1 MSYITYDYLCSN
13 CDTYEERFVKRDAKD
28 KQDCSQ
34 CGALMR
40 RLPPGPIT
48 TFKFGDRAA
57 IKSRKAVSLR
67 DKRG

>member
-1 MSYITYDYLCSN
+1 MSYITYDFKCQT
-13 CDTYEERFVKRDAKD
+13 CGKIEERFVKRSEVSM
-28 KQDCSQ
+28 QFCDCGSAM
-34 CGALMR
+34 GKVMPA
-40 RLPPGPIT
+40 PIT